1 MRFLTVRDF
10 RSRPT
15 EVWKELEV
23 AGEVVITNHGK
34 PIALVT
40 PVSDASLEDALAAL
54 RQARALE
61 AVNRMQRLSLANGT
75 DKLTPEMLEAEI
87 AAGRRRR

>member
-15 EVWKELEV
+15 EVWKELEES
-23 AGEVVITNHGK
+23 GEVVITNHGK
-34 PIALVT
+34 PVALVT
-40 PVSDASLEDALAAL
+40 PVSDASLEDTLATL

-61 AVNRMQRLSLANGT
+61 AVNRMQQLSLANGR
-75 DKLTPEMLEAEI
+75 DRLTPAALDSEI
-87 AAGRRRR
+87 TAARRRR